1 MQYLNVRQRRGRMSD
16 EEVSKF
22 VKGLSKTDRRFE
34 DQWLVKF
41 SKGLEEAVG
50 NETRK
55 RVLR

>member
-1 MQYLNVRQRRGRMSD
+1 MSD

>member
-1 MQYLNVRQRRGRMSD
+1 MQRRNVRQRRGRMSD

-22 VKGLSKTDRRFE
+22 VKGLSKTGRRFE
-34 DQWLVKF
+34 DQWLVRF